1 VSTQTAIEEQPGRGA
16 STRLVPIADASR
28 RLRRS
33 VWTLKRL
40 YADGD
45 LPVTIIR
52 NRWFVP
58 ESFIDL
64 VFVSMRPGRA
74 ADFSEVAQAWFTA
87 NADPE
92 AVA

>member
-1 VSTQTAIEEQPGRGA
+1 LSTQTAIEEQPGSGA

-74 ADFSEVAQAWFTA
+74 ADFSEVAQAWFAA

-92 AVA
+92 VA

>member
-1 VSTQTAIEEQPGRGA
+1 MSTQTATEAQFARDAGA
-16 STRLVPIADASR
+16 KLVPIEDAAQ
-28 RLRRS
+28 RLCRS

-45 LPVTIIR
+45 LPVTMIR

-64 VFVSMRPGRA
+64 VFTSMRPGRA
-74 ADFSEVAQAWFTA
+74 ADVSEVAQAWFAA
-87 NADPE
+87 NADLE
-92 AVA
+92 AAT